1 MTDANVHVSR
11 LFGPD
16 FITPK
21 YLRRFPNSR
30 RARAW
35 AGVMVHI
42 QTENGVWRI
51 GGHGYTYA
59 GRPDAWIVPFALA
72 VRQIDHCGPEKIGRF
87 LRVSPILPA
96 TTVATNED
104 RT

>member
-1 MTDANVHVSR
+1 MSR
-11 LFGPD
+11 LFGD
-16 FITPK
+16 EFITQK
-21 YLRRFPNSR
+21 YLRRYPASK

-59 GRPDAWIVPFALA
+59 GQPDAWVVPFEQA
-72 VRQIDHCGPEKIGRF
+72 VRQIDHCGPEKMGRF
-87 LRVSPILPA
+87 LRAVTPSPQPRE
-96 TTVATNED
+96 VGE
-104 RT
+104 